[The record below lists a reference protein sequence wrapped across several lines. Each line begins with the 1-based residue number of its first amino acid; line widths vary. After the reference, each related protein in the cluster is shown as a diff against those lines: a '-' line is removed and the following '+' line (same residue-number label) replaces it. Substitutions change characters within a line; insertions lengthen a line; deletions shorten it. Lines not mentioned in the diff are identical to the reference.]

1 MIRIKQLL
9 LFITLISLLL
19 CASCEISLEEDSH
32 PSYAISFTDNGTSMP
47 DREPPDKTPTEKP
60 KDGKTL
66 TVHFIDVGQ
75 GDSIFIE
82 LPDGKCMLIDSGEW
96 YNAGKVITFIDC
108 LGYKKIDHLLATHP
122 HSDHIGSMK
131 NVIESFDIGK
141 VYMPEAVSDT
151 STFIKMLEAL
161 DAKGASITPVT
172 AGLKVDFGFGVSGEF
187 VAPSE
192 IVEDLNNCSAVLKLT
207 YGEKSFLFTG
217 DAEIS
222 EELTIT
228 ADIDC
233 DVLKVGHHG
242 SYTSSGT
249 SFLQKVS
256 AEIAVI
262 SCGKDNDYGHPHKEA
277 LDRLSDSG
285 IGKIYRTDIS
295 GTVTISCDGR
305 ELNVSEGFT
314 PSGHKWVLNI
324 SSKKVHLSSCDSAIE
339 MKAENKAYS
348 KRTLEELQKHGY
360 TLCGSCKPKE

>member
-1 MIRIKQLL
+1 MIKFKKLL
-9 LFITLISLLL
+9 LFITLISILL
-19 CASCEISLEEDSH
+19 CTSCEVSLDEDWDF
-32 PSYAISFTDNGTSMP
+32 SYEISFTENDASK
-47 DREPPDKTPTEKP
+47 PDKELPDNTPPEKP
-60 KDGKTL
+60 NDGKGL

-75 GDSIFIE
+75 GDSVFIE
-82 LPDGKCMLIDSGEW
+82 LPNGRCMLIDSGEW
-96 YNAGKVITFIDC
+96 YNAGKIITFIDC
-108 LGYKKIDHLLATHP
+108 LGYKKIDYLLATHP

-131 NVIESFDIGK
+131 NIIESFEIGK

-161 DAKGASITPVT
+161 DAKGASITPVK
-172 AGLKVDFGFGVSGEF
+172 AGLKVDFGLGVLGEF

-192 IVEDLNNCSAVLKLT
+192 IVEDLNNCSAVLKLA
-207 YGEKSFLFTG
+207 YGQKSFLFTG
-217 DAEIS
+217 DAEIA

-242 SYTSSGT
+242 SYTSSGI
-249 SFLQKVS
+249 SFLDKVS

-262 SCGKDNDYGHPHKEA
+262 SCGKGNDYGHPHKEA

-285 IGKIYRTDIS
+285 ISKIYRTDIS
-295 GTVTISCDGR
+295 GTISISCNGSK
-305 ELNVSEGFT
+305 LNISEGFA

-348 KRTLEELQKHGY
+348 KRTLEELQKLGY
-360 TLCGSCKPKE
+360 TFCGSCKPKE